1 MSRLPDSSGICAHG
15 WLFHPWQIATFVVA
29 ALFAPARPALAG
41 DPAKPARPVSFIKD
55 VAPIFKENCF
65 ACHDS
70 RKRKGKLDM
79 STYDSLRKGGESDDP
94 ITPGQADASTLFLRI
109 TAHNASRMPPKE
121 NGEPLPKEKIAVIE
135 RWINEGAKLDGGL
148 QPTSD
153 LLREMRIRW
162 KPPVPPAV
170 YRYPVTVNTLAFTP
184 DGRSIV
190 VSGYHELT
198 FWNASSGKLE
208 GRLYTRAERAYAL
221 AFLPDGKLA
230 VAGGRPGQEGDV
242 RIYDLLGGSPQMQ
255 RGVAVFDGV
264 NDRSVMIAELAETDD
279 AELCLALSRDGKKLA
294 AGGCDRL
301 VRVWNLGAGAAHA
314 KLEQSFENHAD
325 WVNAVAFSP
334 DGTKLLTASRDK
346 TAKVWD
352 LTAKESMLTFPEHQ
366 NIVYDVIAS
375 TDGKE
380 AFSAGEDRLIRVWS
394 TADGKQLRT
403 IPGHGQAVFK
413 VLLCSDA
420 SLLATCSA
428 DTTVRLWNPE
438 NGKPVRTLRGLSDWV
453 YALALSPDGKQIAAG
468 AWNGEVRIWH
478 LADGS
483 LLRTFNASPGLQKV
497 AAAPKKPKK

>member
-1 MSRLPDSSGICAHG
+1 LGSRAYRHR
-15 WLFHPWQIATFVVA
+15 WHIATFVIGT
-29 ALFAPARPALAG
+29 LFAPAGPALAG
-41 DPAKPARPVSFIKD
+41 DPPKLNRPVSFIKD
-55 VAPIFKENCF
+55 VAPILKENCF

-121 NGEPLPKEKIAVIE
+121 SGDPLSKEKIAVIE
-135 RWINEGAKLDGGL
+135 RWINDGAKLDGGL

-162 KPPVPPAV
+162 KPPLPPAA

-208 GRLYTRAERAYAL
+208 ERLYTRAERTYAL
-221 AFLPDGKLA
+221 AFLADGRLA

-242 RIYDLLGGSPQMQ
+242 RIYDVHGRSPQMQ
-255 RGVAVFDGV
+255 RGVAVLDGV
-264 NDRSVMIAELAETDD
+264 NDRGVMIGELAETDD
-279 AELCLALSRDGKKLA
+279 AVLCLALSRDGKKLA

-301 VRVWNLGAGAAHA
+301 VRVWDLGPGAAHA

-325 WVNAVAFSP
+325 WVYAVTFSP
-334 DGTKLLTASRDK
+334 DGTRLLTASRDK

-352 LTAKESMLTFPEHQ
+352 LTAKESTLTFPEHQ
-366 NIVYDVIAS
+366 NIVYDVVAGA
-375 TDGKE
+375 DGKE
-380 AFSAGEDRLIRVWS
+380 AFSVGEDRQVRVWS
-394 TADGKQLRT
+394 TTDGKQLRT
-403 IPGHGQAVFK
+403 IPGHGQALFK
-413 VLLCSDA
+413 VLLCPDA
-420 SLLATCSA
+420 VLATCSA
-428 DTTVRLWNPE
+428 DTTVRLWNSE
-438 NGKPVRTLRGLSDWV
+438 NGKPVRTLRGFSDWV
-453 YALALSPDGKQIAAG
+453 YALALSPDGKRIAAG
-468 AWNGEVRIWH
+468 AWNGEVRIWN

-497 AAAPKKPKK
+497 AAAPNKPKK